1 MFWVKVTL
9 NDCFFSN
16 ILLSYSRILFRVH
29 SISLFGLS
37 SWRNVP
43 IIQRLLIFISF
54 LMFSLGCGFSTHFF
68 VSLSLR
74 LTNQRCLGNVQKRAD
89 RRTQSEPSI

>member
-29 SISLFGLS
+29 SISWFGLS
-37 SWRNVP
+37 SWQNVP
-43 IIQRLLIFISF
+43 VIQKLLIFIPF
-54 LMFSLGCGFSTHFF
+54 LMFSLCCGFRMHFF
-68 VSLSLR
+68 FRVFIF
-74 LTNQRCLGNVQKRAD
+74 TFNQSVLFGKCTEK
-89 RRTQSEPSI
+89 S